1 LNAAP
6 AGVAGALA
14 DRHRQLAAMYRKA
27 LDGAA
32 DLDVG
37 PGLDLLARA
46 FAQLPLDRPG
56 ANPYA
61 QLVLGL
67 RAAVPVA
74 LQARVLSVL
83 RPLLVTTFA
92 YGVPSDPALDVLA
105 AFGELLEIGAG
116 GGYWARCLQLRGAR
130 VIAFDRLAPAQQR
143 RKAGHLVQHH
153 PVFIGGPAEALTAV
167 PDAATLLLVWP
178 PGIGNRAQADAG
190 APARFSSM
198 GVQALE
204 RFTGP
209 DLVFVGDHTASFGS
223 PAFFARLEH
232 QFTLTRTLPLPNLGR
247 WHDAVHLYRRR

>member
-1 LNAAP
+1 LNAAL
-6 AGVAGALA
+6 AGVAGALN
-14 DRHRQLAAMYRKA
+14 DRHRQLAGIYRRA
-27 LDGAA
+27 LDAA
-32 DLDVG
+32 DLDAG
-37 PGLDLLARA
+37 PGLQLLAQA
-46 FAQLPLDRPG
+46 FAQLPLERPG

-67 RAAVPVA
+67 RAAVPGPQ
-74 LQARVLSVL
+74 QARVLSGL

-92 YGVPSDPALDVLA
+92 YGVPSDAALDCLA
-105 AFGELLEIGAG
+105 AFGQLLEIGAG

-130 VIAFDRLAPAQQR
+130 VTAFDRLAPAQQR
-143 RKAGHLVQHH
+143 RKAGHLLSHH
-153 PVFIGGPAEALTAV
+153 PVFIGGPAEALAAV

-178 PGIGNRAQADAG
+178 PGVSNRAETDAG

-209 DLVFVGDHTASFGS
+209 DLIFVGDHTDSFGS
-223 PAFFARLEH
+223 PAFFARLER

-247 WHDAVHLYRRR
+247 WRDAVHLYHRR